1 MGRPS
6 IPTFEPKDRPMKFK
20 TLLLAALV
28 SATAFAQTT
37 VPITTTVNVPLQ
49 VTVTQTGT
57 TITIAA
63 QTTSIPIP
71 PGCSTPQPPTTTTS
85 VQCPAGSSGS
95 YTQTTTYAC
104 VGSTWT
110 PTTAPTS
117 PPAGACTTTPPSSV
131 NQVYS
136 NGVAY
141 WTFNMSYGATVN
153 YTDTAGAALPAGT
166 MDAAITVPMAG
177 GWQPGVS
184 VACQNG
190 GTGCFDTTPYTYFVF
205 SIKPTSST
213 LLTNNNLI
221 MAWHH
226 SPGDVTNGIQGV
238 SIQSY
243 CSAAA
248 NTWGSCKVPLSIFSL
263 SSRVVSKFTLQSNV
277 PATFYVNNVGF
288 Q

>member
-1 MGRPS
+1 
-6 IPTFEPKDRPMKFK
+6 MKFK

-153 YTDTAGAALPAGT
+153 YTDTAGRRYQPALWMRRSPCRWRAAGSPEYRSLVRTVEPAASIRRPTPTSCSVSSRRAAL
-166 MDAAITVPMAG
+166 
-177 GWQPGVS
+177 
-184 VACQNG
+184 C
-190 GTGCFDTTPYTYFVF
+190 
-205 SIKPTSST
+205 
-213 LLTNNNLI
+213 
-221 MAWHH
+221 
-226 SPGDVTNGIQGV
+226 
-238 SIQSY
+238 
-243 CSAAA
+243 
-248 NTWGSCKVPLSIFSL
+248 
-263 SSRVVSKFTLQSNV
+263 
-277 PATFYVNNVGF
+277 
-288 Q
+288 